1 MSYLK
6 IGKYFGVNQG
16 FETYQTKEVL
26 DEGYAD
32 ITNVYH
38 WFKLDELDKDFLYR
52 RQMAIEYIIS
62 VGGFDNLSELD
73 KSYAAKN
80 YCVGPI
86 DRDKIFTNIEQ
97 EEYWYHF
104 VVNSESCRKD
114 RWDKAKSFAS
124 YRLSITDS
132 SDLAVSTSLLNENF
146 IKYGIENFAE
156 DNQDGLFD
164 WLKSEGNFTANGFS
178 SKSYYT
184 EELKN
189 GIINKLN
196 GL

>member
-6 IGKYFGVNQG
+6 IGKHFGVNQG
-16 FETYQTKEVL
+16 FETYQIKEVL
-26 DEGYAD
+26 DVNYQD

-38 WFKLDELDKDFLYR
+38 WFKIDELEKDFLYR

-104 VVNSESCRKD
+104 VVNSEICRKD

-164 WLKSEGNFTANGFS
+164 WLKNEGNFTANGFS

>member
-1 MSYLK
+1 
-6 IGKYFGVNQG
+6 
-16 FETYQTKEVL
+16 
-26 DEGYAD
+26 
-32 ITNVYH
+32 
-38 WFKLDELDKDFLYR
+38 
-52 RQMAIEYIIS
+52 MAIEYIIS

-104 VVNSESCRKD
+104 VVNSEICRKD

-164 WLKSEGNFTANGFS
+164 WLKNEGNFTANGFS